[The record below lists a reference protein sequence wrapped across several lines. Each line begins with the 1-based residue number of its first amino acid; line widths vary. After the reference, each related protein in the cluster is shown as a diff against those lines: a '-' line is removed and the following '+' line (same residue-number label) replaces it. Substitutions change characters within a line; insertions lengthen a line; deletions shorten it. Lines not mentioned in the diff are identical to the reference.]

1 MISCFFQKLLEAT
14 GIEYKFYEMENED
27 HFSVLEG
34 LSEEDYPL
42 TKVH

>member
-1 MISCFFQKLLEAT
+1 M

-27 HFSVLEG
+27 HFSVMER

-42 TKVH
+42 IKVHSFW